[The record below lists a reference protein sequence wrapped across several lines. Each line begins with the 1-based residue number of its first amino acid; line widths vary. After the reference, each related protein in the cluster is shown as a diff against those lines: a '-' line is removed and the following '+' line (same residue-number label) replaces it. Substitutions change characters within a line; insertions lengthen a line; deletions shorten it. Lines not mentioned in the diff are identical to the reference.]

1 MEKAFCCAPDFPVVQ
16 TNYGPVRG
24 YRFREISSFKG
35 IPYGRAVRSM
45 HPSAPALG
53 RAAGRFQLRLR
64 LPSAEHR

>member
-35 IPYGRAVRSM
+35 IPYGRAVRFHAHHVCIEIADCVM
-45 HPSAPALG
+45 
-53 RAAGRFQLRLR
+53 RAFVSPYA
-64 LPSAEHR
+64 

>member
-35 IPYGRAVRSM
+35 IPYGRAMRF
-45 HPSAPALG
+45 HAPQPPSLGQSRWTLPVTAVSALC
-53 RAAGRFQLRLR
+53 
-64 LPSAEHR
+64 

>member
-35 IPYGRAVRSM
+35 IPYGRAVRF
-45 HPSAPALG
+45 HAPSPPSLGQSRWTLPVTAASALC
-53 RAAGRFQLRLR
+53 
-64 LPSAEHR
+64 

>member
-35 IPYGRAVRSM
+35 IPYCN
-45 HPSAPALG
+45 PCSAFTDILD
-53 RAAGRFQLRLR
+53 RIRKLRG
-64 LPSAEHR
+64 EGE

>member
-35 IPYGRAVRSM
+35 IPYGRAVRF
-45 HPSAPALG
+45 HAPQPPHLGQSAWTLPVTAASALC
-53 RAAGRFQLRLR
+53 
-64 LPSAEHR
+64 

>member
-35 IPYGRAVRSM
+35 IPYGRAVRF
-45 HPSAPALG
+45 HAPQPPQPWTGRWTLPVTAASALC
-53 RAAGRFQLRLR
+53 
-64 LPSAEHR
+64 

>member
-35 IPYGRAVRSM
+35 IRMGGRCASM
-45 HPSAPALG
+45 HPSRPSLGQSRWTLPVTAASALC
-53 RAAGRFQLRLR
+53 
-64 LPSAEHR
+64 

>member
-35 IPYGRAVRSM
+35 IPYGRAVRFHASQ
-45 HPSAPALG
+45 PPQPGQSRWTLPVTAASALC
-53 RAAGRFQLRLR
+53 
-64 LPSAEHR
+64 

>member
-35 IPYGRAVRSM
+35 IPYGRAVRF
-45 HPSAPALG
+45 HAP
-53 RAAGRFQLRLR
+53 Q
-64 LPSAEHR
+64 PP

>member
-35 IPYGRAVRSM
+35 IPYGRS
-45 HPSAPALG
+45 SKS
-53 RAAGRFQLRLR
+53 RFKESKYKLDCV
-64 LPSAEHR
+64 EY

>member
-35 IPYGRAVRSM
+35 IPYGRISDILDI
-45 HPSAPALG
+45 SNN
-53 RAAGRFQLRLR
+53 
-64 LPSAEHR
+64 

>member
-35 IPYGRAVRSM
+35 IPYGRAV
-45 HPSAPALG
+45 HPSRPSLGQNRWTLPVTAASALC
-53 RAAGRFQLRLR
+53 
-64 LPSAEHR
+64 

>member
-35 IPYGRAVRSM
+35 IPYGRLGCMEAHR
-45 HPSAPALG
+45 PSLG
-53 RAAGRFQLRLR
+53 QSRWTLPVTAA
-64 LPSAEHR
+64 SAHC